1 MIPLSQTVPH
11 LVHTLSALELS
22 LSISAE
28 PQFWHLSAG
37 ILTIPSLLP
46 VQNKN
51 NFPGEIRGFEPPQ
64 V

>member
-37 ILTIPSLLP
+37 ILTVLSLLLFL
-46 VQNKN
+46 QFKT
-51 NFPGEIRGFEPPQ
+51 
-64 V
+64 